1 MPEITPEEKQKLF
14 EKLPKELRDFMESEN
29 TGAFL
34 LYLGGKYKLNDEKV
48 SMLSKLMANIILGIT
63 PITSLAQEINLKI
76 TSDTQ
81 TAMNLAQE
89 LYSDLLSP
97 VLKPMPTPAPTP
109 LQKSI
114 PTLVPP
120 APPAQIPT
128 TKYQIP
134 PADRYREPTTGP
146 EVVDLRKPPPP
157 PMPMPVTPAPI
168 PPKPYMPTSSLPPKP
183 LTFTKP
189 VEPAKP
195 ASPLI
200 EAEPHKTPPIA
211 NLPRP
216 QYIIRPPGLAPTDL
230 PHDVLDLRRDKGEF

>member
-134 PADRYREPTTGP
+134 PADRYREPTAGAP
-146 EVVDLRKPPPP
+146 EVIDLRKTPPP
-157 PMPMPVTPAPI
+157 PMPAPIAAAPI
-168 PPKPYMPTSSLPPKP
+168 PPRP

-189 VEPAKP
+189 VEPRSGGAP
-195 ASPLI
+195 PLI
-200 EAEPHKTPPIA
+200 EAEPHKVAPPLRVPPA
-211 NLPRP
+211 QKPLAEP
-216 QYIIRPPGLAPTDL
+216 QYIIRPPGLAPTDT
-230 PHDVLDLRRDKGEF
+230 PHDILDLRRDKGEF